1 MSLFSNNTGNKQ
13 TKEECTRTWDYL
25 QKSLSLPLNVETIK
39 RAHKMMGKD
48 GEYRKLP
55 VFVGCLIFPLTDTIS
70 RLVDDVLRRYYHL
83 TSRDPISAAG
93 GLFIDLINIQ
103 LTLSNWNLYYSNL
116 SIIRTN
122 SKSPP
127 IFLKKFL

>member
-1 MSLFSNNTGNKQ
+1 M
-13 TKEECTRTWDYL
+13 KEECTRAWDYL
-25 QKSLSLPLNVETIK
+25 QKTSSLPLNVETIK

-55 VFVGCLIFPLTDTIS
+55 AFVGCRIFPLADTIG
-70 RLVDDVLRRYYHL
+70 RLMDDALSRYYHL
-83 TSRDPISAAG
+83 ISRDPISAAA

-122 SKSPP
+122 SKSPS